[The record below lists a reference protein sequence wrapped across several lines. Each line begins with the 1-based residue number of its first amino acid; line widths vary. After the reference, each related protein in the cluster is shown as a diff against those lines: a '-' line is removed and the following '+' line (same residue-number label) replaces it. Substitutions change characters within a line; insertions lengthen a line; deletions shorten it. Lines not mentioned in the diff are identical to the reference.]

1 MHQEETW
8 QEALFLSMGLTRHR
22 ALASSPTQAKR
33 ESRACP
39 PLHSKTGWPVAST
52 GHRICGTQCK
62 VKMMGTY
69 STMIRK
75 PRWWQSIK
83 QGQVL
88 PSSWPC
94 MRASEMPYCWSGS
107 PRSEWKEAS
116 VLILCDIF
124 ANLAMVDFLLLKT
137 RWFPEISTYSHGS
150 PSLAGPPLSRTGSSS
165 CYQLALLFSCNTK
178 DMLACG

>member
-8 QEALFLSMGLTRHR
+8 EGPCLSMGLTPHR
-22 ALASSPTQAKR
+22 ALTSSPTQTKR

-39 PLHSKTGWPVAST
+39 PLHSKTGWPVDST
-52 GHRICGTQCK
+52 DHRISGTQCK
-62 VKMMGTY
+62 MKMGCPY

-94 MRASEMPYCWSGS
+94 MRASEMPHCWPGS
-107 PRSEWKEAS
+107 PRSEWKAAS
-116 VLILCDIF
+116 VLILSDIF
-124 ANLAMVDFLLLKT
+124 ANPAMVDFLLLKT
-137 RWFPEISTYSHGS
+137 RWFSEISTYLHGS
-150 PSLAGPPLSRTGSSS
+150 LSLAGPSLSCVGSSS
-165 CYQLALLFSCNTK
+165 CSQLAFLFSCNTK
-178 DMLACG
+178 DRLACG